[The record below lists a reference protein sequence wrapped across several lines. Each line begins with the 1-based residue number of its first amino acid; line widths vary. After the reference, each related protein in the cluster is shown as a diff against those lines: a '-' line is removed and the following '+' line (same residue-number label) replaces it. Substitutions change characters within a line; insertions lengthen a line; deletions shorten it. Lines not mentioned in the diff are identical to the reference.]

1 MPPDAFNKR
10 RKMNMSETLSIIGSI
25 CSVVAS
31 VASLL
36 ALQKVIKIG
45 NEITVKG
52 DSNVVVGGNN
62 DFRSR
67 DAR

>member
-1 MPPDAFNKR
+1 
-10 RKMNMSETLSIIGSI
+10 MSETLSIIGSI